1 MTTTLI
7 DATGSSSPN
16 WVMRRDG
23 DSDVLVRADEPEGG
37 AEQPG
42 LGFLDFLDV
51 INPLQHLPIVGTIYR
66 AMTGDTISDAA
77 RVAGGALYG
86 GPFGLIGGFANVVF
100 AAETGG
106 DVCENVLP
114 WLGDETGAPGAD
126 DAMKVGRAAVEE
138 KSLCV
143 PVSLRGRRLI

>member
-1 MTTTLI
+1 
-7 DATGSSSPN
+7 
-16 WVMRRDG
+16 MRISDWS
-23 DSDVLVRADEPEGG
+23 SDVCSSDL

-86 GPFGLIGGFANVVF
+86 GPFGLIGGFANGVF
-100 AAETGG
+100 EAETGG
-106 DVCENVLP
+106 DVGGNALP
-114 WLGDETGAPGAD
+114 WAGGAPGTA
-126 DAMKVGRAAVEE
+126 GAAAP
-138 KSLCV
+138 L
-143 PVSLRGRRLI
+143 LGARGRGAEARCGGNRSGRRSGIRGGPGV

>member
-1 MTTTLI
+1 
-7 DATGSSSPN
+7 
-16 WVMRRDG
+16 MRISDWS
-23 DSDVLVRADEPEGG
+23 SDVCSSDL

-86 GPFGLIGGFANVVF
+86 GPFGLIGGFANGEF
-100 AAETGG
+100 EAETGG
-106 DVCENVLP
+106 EVGENGLA
-114 WLGDETGAPGAD
+114 WTGDAPGA
-126 DAMKVGRAAVEE
+126 AGARSEEHTSEIQSLMRTSSAVFCF
-138 KSLCV
+138 KKK
-143 PVSLRGRRLI
+143 